1 VLNTSRQIGGSIGL
15 AALATVAVARAHGA
29 LAAGHSAADALA
41 AGYDRA
47 FVIAAALCL
56 AGMACS
62 LLIPAAGR
70 PRRDEPPQPA
80 PSAQQNADQG
90 HRG

>member
-1 VLNTSRQIGGSIGL
+1 
-15 AALATVAVARAHGA
+15 
-29 LAAGHSAADALA
+29 
-41 AGYDRA
+41 
-47 FVIAAALCL
+47 
-56 AGMACS
+56 MACS